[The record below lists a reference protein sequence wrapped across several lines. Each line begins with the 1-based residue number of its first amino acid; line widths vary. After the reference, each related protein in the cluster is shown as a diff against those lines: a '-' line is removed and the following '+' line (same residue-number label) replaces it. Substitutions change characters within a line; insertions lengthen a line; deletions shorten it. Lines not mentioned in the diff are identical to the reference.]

1 MGKEVIEM
9 LSNKA
14 YDILNFIVRALLPF
28 ADLVMALVTIWGLP
42 YGQEISATI
51 IAIHAFLAVFVTGA
65 NASYKKKLDLI
76 ESMNEDYADT
86 VVKEH
91 TKE

>member
-1 MGKEVIEM
+1 MK

-14 YDILNFIVRALLPF
+14 YDILNFIVRALLPL
-28 ADLVMALVTIWGLP
+28 ADLVLALASIWGLP
-42 YGQEISATI
+42 YGKEINATI

-65 NASYKKKLDLI
+65 NASYKKKVSTTEAELDAML
-76 ESMNEDYADT
+76 E
-86 VVKEH
+86 K

>member
-1 MGKEVIEM
+1 MK

-14 YDILNFIVRALLPF
+14 YDILNFIVRALLPL

-51 IAIHAFLAVFVTGA
+51 IAIHAFLAIFITGA
-65 NASYKKKLDLI
+65 NASYKKNQITDSIKI
-76 ESMNEDYADT
+76 
-86 VVKEH
+86 KE
-91 TKE
+91 E

>member
-1 MGKEVIEM
+1 MK

-14 YDILNFIVRALLPF
+14 YDILNFIVRALLPL

-51 IAIHAFLAVFVTGA
+51 VAVHAFLAIFVTGA
-65 NASYKKKLDLI
+65 NASYKKNNKTKTEEQLDAML
-76 ESMNEDYADT
+76 EQA
-86 VVKEH
+86 KE
-91 TKE
+91 